1 MESASQIDRLPLDDR
16 LAAGGAA
23 PARIVSTPHP
33 GRAKARRLRRK
44 SKKLKL
50 RSHYPP
56 TTLRGYA
63 QARGVNV
70 RKVLWWLR
78 NGYLPPR
85 VGAVRSTTVS
95 LARCGYLQGLTEDC
109 TRRLYRRGLLPIGVM
124 PRQFNQPRLGRCRR
138 QQLVTLKQ
146 SGILETMLIMRYLD
160 GRLKEARGRLTEMR
174 QAWEKRRAAEE
185 QRLGQM
191 AREFEMLREGIRSRD
206 TLLERLKYEVE
217 AGRVI
222 DNAKSIEQIVRFYL
236 SDDQW
241 EQLEA
246 KRRSGIRQKLNSKIR
261 RKARRAARRDG
272 RAIAV

>member
-1 MESASQIDRLPLDDR
+1 
-16 LAAGGAA
+16 
-23 PARIVSTPHP
+23 
-33 GRAKARRLRRK
+33 
-44 SKKLKL
+44 
-50 RSHYPP
+50 
-56 TTLRGYA
+56 
-63 QARGVNV
+63 
-70 RKVLWWLR
+70 
-78 NGYLPPR
+78 
-85 VGAVRSTTVS
+85 
-95 LARCGYLQGLTEDC
+95 
-109 TRRLYRRGLLPIGVM
+109 M

-146 SGILETMLIMRYLD
+146 SGILETMLIMRDLD
-160 GRLKEARGRLTEMR
+160 GRLQEARGRLTEMR

-217 AGRVI
+217 AGRVL

-246 KRRSGIRQKLNSKIR
+246 KRRSGIRRKLNSKIR